1 MRHCGARCRNT
12 TTSVQRQE
20 EGVRMSKEA
29 IRLILHQS
37 SANYRKPGAFDNK
50 MTYPLPP
57 FSTVIGAIH
66 KACGYTETH
75 EMDISIQGKYG
86 ALNRRVYRDYNFLNS
101 TFDDRGILVKMTNES
116 MLSTAFIKVAE
127 AKKQGSSFE
136 RNADIKVY
144 DQELLEE
151 YQSLKQK
158 GREVQTL
165 KSEKFKPE
173 IGRLK
178 EEKKRLAEQKKQLDK
193 SSQEF
198 AKVKELEESIS
209 EEIKKMEKEFSE
221 YEKDTF
227 TLPYSRFRVLT
238 TSIKQYELLSDIDL
252 IIHITSGDR
261 KTMEDIYA
269 NVYNITSLGRS
280 EDFVEVNDAKWVTL
294 AECEAGL
301 SSEYYAY
308 LALANVRKQKVLTK
322 DKGMGSQIIG
332 TKYAMPKLYTI
343 GEDGKRVF
351 EQKKVLYASQYE
363 MGFVEEEDGIF
374 VDWLEDGKYYI
385 VNFV

>member
-1 MRHCGARCRNT
+1 
-12 TTSVQRQE
+12 
-20 EGVRMSKEA
+20 MSKEA
-29 IRLILHQS
+29 IRLVLHQF
-37 SANYRKPGAFDNK
+37 SANYRKSGAFDNK

-66 KACGYTETH
+66 KACGYTDTH
-75 EMDISIQGKYG
+75 EMDVSIQGKYG

-136 RNADIKVY
+136 RNVDIKVY

-165 KSEKFKPE
+165 KTEKFKPE

-178 EEKKRLAEQKKQLDK
+178 EEKKRLAEQRKQLDK

-198 AKVKELEESIS
+198 AKVKELEENIS
-209 EEIKKMEKEFSE
+209 EEIKKMEKEFTE
-221 YEKDTF
+221 YEKNTY
-227 TLPYSRFRVLT
+227 TIPYSRFRVLT
-238 TSIKQYELLSDIDL
+238 TSIKQYELLSDIEL
-252 IIHITSGDR
+252 IIHITSEDR

-280 EDFVEVNDAKWVTL
+280 EDFVEVNDAEWVTL

-322 DKGMGSQIIG
+322 DIDTKNRGMDRQIIG
-332 TKYAMPKLYTI
+332 TKYVLPKLYTI

-363 MGFVEEEDGIF
+363 MGYVEEEDGIF

>member
-1 MRHCGARCRNT
+1 
-12 TTSVQRQE
+12 
-20 EGVRMSKEA
+20 MSKEA
-29 IRLILHQS
+29 IRLVLHQS

-66 KACGYTETH
+66 KACGYTDTH
-75 EMDISIQGKYG
+75 EMDVSIQGRYG

-116 MLSTAFIKVAE
+116 MLSTAFSKVAE

-136 RNADIKVY
+136 RNADIRVY
-144 DQELLEE
+144 DQKLLEE

-158 GREVQTL
+158 GREIQLL
-165 KSEKFKPE
+165 KSEKHKPE
-173 IGRLK
+173 LERLK
-178 EEKKRLAEQKKQLDK
+178 EEKKRLAEQRKQLDK

-198 AKVKELEESIS
+198 GKVKELEEGIS
-209 EEIKKMEKEFSE
+209 EEIKKKEKEFSE
-221 YEKDTF
+221 YEKNTF
-227 TLPYSRFRVLT
+227 TIPYSRFRVLT

-252 IIHITSGDR
+252 VIHITSKDR

-280 EDFVEVNDAKWVTL
+280 EDFVEVKDADWVTL
-294 AECEAGL
+294 TGCEDGL
-301 SSEYYAY
+301 VSAY
-308 LALANVRKQKVLTK
+308 SAYIALANVRKQKVLTK
-322 DKGMGSQIIG
+322 DKGMSRQIIG

-343 GEDGKRVF
+343 GENGKRVF
-351 EQKKVLYASQYE
+351 EQKKVLYASEYE
-363 MGFVEEEDGIF
+363 VSDVAEEDGIF
-374 VDWLEDGKYYI
+374 ADWLGDGKYYI